1 MLLNDN
7 HSGISASR
15 RSSKISFFFFAVFGA
30 ELKLRHLSL
39 VFESLLPVIFNIQ
52 TEEGKTNLFPKDT
65 AMEVF
70 SGSLSQSI
78 YTVFVLGPF

>member
-1 MLLNDN
+1 M
-7 HSGISASR
+7 
-15 RSSKISFFFFAVFGA
+15 
-30 ELKLRHLSL
+30 
-39 VFESLLPVIFNIQ
+39 IFNKQ
-52 TEEGKTNLFPKDT
+52 TEERKTNLFTKDT